1 MLMRPRYVG
10 VSAACLLALMA
21 GAACGQTPPKGT
33 GHAYPAKPIRMLSS
47 APGGSSDVVARMIT
61 PALSANLGQQIIVDN
76 RGGFISVE
84 ILTKAPPDGYT
95 LLYFGSSLWL
105 APFLRSNVPYDPVRD
120 FSPVALAV
128 SAPTIL
134 VVHAAVA
141 ANSVKDLI
149 ALAKTKPG
157 ALNYSS
163 GPSGSATHLAAEL
176 LKSMAGINMVR
187 IPYKGQGP
195 ALNALLGAEVQLTF
209 PSAGS
214 VMTHVKAGKIR
225 ALAITSAEPSSL
237 FPGLPTL
244 AAAGVPG
251 YESVQMS
258 GIFSA
263 PRTPKAIVDQLNRE
277 IVRVLNSADVKD
289 RFSSSGLEAVG
300 GSPEQFADKIKSEMT
315 RMGKVIKDAGI
326 KEE

>member
-1 MLMRPRYVG
+1 MRVFVWFLSIGMTVLGAG
-10 VSAACLLALMA
+10 VV
-21 GAACGQTPPKGT
+21 CGQPTSTSSGQTFPS
-33 GHAYPAKPIRMLSS
+33 KPIRMLSS
-47 APGGSSDVVARMIT
+47 APGGSSDVVARMIA
-61 PALSANLGQQIIVDN
+61 PGLSANLGQQVIVDN
-76 RGGFISVE
+76 RGGFISVD

-105 APFLRSNVPYDPVRD
+105 APFLRANVPYDPVKD

-134 VVHAAVA
+134 VVHASVA
-141 ANSVKDLI
+141 ATSVKELI
-149 ALAKTKPG
+149 ALAKAKPG
-157 ALNYSS
+157 TLNYSS

-176 LKSMAGINMVR
+176 LKSMAGVSIVR

-195 ALNALLGAEVQLTF
+195 ALNALLGGEVQLTF

-225 ALAITSAEPSSL
+225 ALAITSSEPSAL
-237 FPGLPTL
+237 FPGLSAL

-258 GIFSA
+258 GIFA
-263 PRTPKAIVDQLNRE
+263 PAKTPKPIVDRLNRE
-277 IVRVLNSADVKD
+277 IVRVLDSADVKE
-289 RFSSSGLEAVG
+289 RFASAGLEAVG
-300 GSPEQFADKIKSEMT
+300 GSPEQFAAKIKSEMI

-326 KEE
+326 REE